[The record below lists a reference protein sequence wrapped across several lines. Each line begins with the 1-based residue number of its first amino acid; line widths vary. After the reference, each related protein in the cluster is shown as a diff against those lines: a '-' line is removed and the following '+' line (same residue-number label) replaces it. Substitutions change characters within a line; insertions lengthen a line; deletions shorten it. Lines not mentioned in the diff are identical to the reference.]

1 MVRAPAKPKKNPVAT
16 APSAEATAATSI
28 AGIALS
34 PPTTL
39 AVSTM
44 KWSLD
49 TIIHRV
55 HQDKYAGDQFNPGL
69 NGNAR
74 FSPIRDALGEPIP
87 ILYGGSTFEC
97 AAMET
102 VFHDVPF
109 ALGLKTLDKT
119 KLAGQVHSQVK
130 PNVDLVLADFRSKAL
145 RKLGVARSQII
156 DTEKDQ
162 YPITRRW
169 AEAIHKQC
177 PDVQGICWTS
187 RQDDSA
193 QALIVFGDRLKKGVL
208 QRVGASRNLVSDS
221 KAYGEVLVLAEQIGV
236 DIVPGLIASGLP
248 ISKV

>member
-1 MVRAPAKPKKNPVAT
+1 MVRAPARPKKNPLAT
-16 APSAEATAATSI
+16 VPSAEATTSL

-34 PPTTL
+34 LPTTV

-44 KWSLD
+44 KWLQD

-69 NGNAR
+69 KGNAR
-74 FSPIRDALGEPIP
+74 FSPIKNAVGKPIP
-87 ILYGGSTFEC
+87 TLYGGSAFEC

-109 ALGLKTLDKT
+109 APGLKTLDKT

-130 PNVDLVLADFRSKAL
+130 PGADLVLADFRNKAL

-162 YPITRRW
+162 YPMTRQW
-169 AEAIHKQC
+169 AEAIHTQC

-208 QRVGASRNLVSDS
+208 QQVGASRNLVSDS

-236 DIVPGLIASGLP
+236 DIVLGL
-248 ISKV
+248 

>member
-1 MVRAPAKPKKNPVAT
+1 MRFKKLRMVKARVTPKKNPF
-16 APSAEATAATSI
+16 APAPFAKATAATSI

-34 PPTTL
+34 PPTTV

-44 KWSLD
+44 IWLQD

-55 HQDKYAGDQFNPGL
+55 HQDKYAGDQFNPGV

-74 FSPIRDALGEPIP
+74 FSPIKDGSGEPVP

-109 ALGLKTLDKT
+109 APALKTLDKT
-119 KLAGQVHSQVK
+119 KLAGQVHTQVK
-130 PNVDLVLADFRSKAL
+130 PGADLVLADFRSKAL

-162 YPITRRW
+162 YPITRQW

-208 QRVGASRNLVSDS
+208 QQVGASRHLVSDS
-221 KAYGEVLVLAEQIGV
+221 NAYGQVLALAEQIGV
-236 DIVPGLIASGLP
+236 DVVPGL
-248 ISKV
+248 